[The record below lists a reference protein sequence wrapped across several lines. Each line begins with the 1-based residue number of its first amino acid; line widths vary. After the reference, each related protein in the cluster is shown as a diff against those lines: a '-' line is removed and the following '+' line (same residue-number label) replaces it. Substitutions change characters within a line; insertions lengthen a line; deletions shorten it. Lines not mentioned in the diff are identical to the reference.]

1 MLNLVQYFALTSPA
15 LVVFILAV
23 VAMLYAAFG
32 HKSSSLFYFTLFG
45 LALAAF
51 FASQLIGVGDSTTW
65 SLIWNHLFW
74 TDSLS
79 FVLQCF
85 ILLAVM
91 ISIYYSRQ
99 RLADLDSSTG
109 DVLCLYLLST
119 LGMLLLVSANSLM
132 SLYLALELTSLPLY
146 ALVASQRNHLH
157 SIEAAVK
164 FFIMGAIASVF
175 ILFGISMLY
184 ALTGEM
190 ALPVVVKTLASKPV
204 QDQPMLLLGIIFLI
218 AGASFKIALVPF
230 HNWLADV
237 YAGAS
242 PVMTLFLSAAPK
254 IAGIGL
260 FLRLGNAGLFELHPL
275 LHHVLALLALIS
287 IALGNISAL
296 VQTDLRRLLAYSTI
310 SHMGYAVLGLIAGAE
325 QGYFATLF
333 YIIVYSLMTIIAFA
347 TVLIPNP
354 GQDMLLKVDDL
365 KGMFRRSPWMATMLM
380 IVFFSMAG
388 VPPTIGFMAKF
399 FIIKALVNSGYMI
412 FAIIALILAVIG
424 AFYYLNLIRMMF
436 FEVAAEDKSPI
447 AVNSLRKTAYVIQ
460 SLSVLCLGLFPSAL
474 IQLCSHI
481 F

>member
-15 LVVFILAV
+15 FIVFILAV
-23 VAMLYAAFG
+23 VAMFYAAYG
-32 HKSSSLFYFTLFG
+32 HKSSSLFYLIIFG
-45 LALAAF
+45 LGLAAF

-79 FVLQCF
+79 FILQTFVLVAA
-85 ILLAVM
+85 L
-91 ISIYYSRQ
+91 ISIYYSRL
-99 RLADLDSSTG
+99 RLTSLDSSVG

-146 ALVASQRNHLH
+146 ALVASQRNHLQ

-175 ILFGISMLY
+175 ILFGISILY

-190 ALPVVVKTLASKPV
+190 TLPVLVKALAMKSV
-204 QDQPMLLLGIIFLI
+204 QEQPMMLLGLIFLI

-230 HNWLADV
+230 HNWIADV
-237 YAGAS
+237 YSGAS

-254 IAGIGL
+254 VAGIGL
-260 FLRLGNAGLFELHPL
+260 FLRLASSGLFELHPMI
-275 LHHVLALLALIS
+275 HHILALLALIS

-310 SHMGYAVLGLIAGAE
+310 SHMGYAILGLIAPAE

-333 YIIVYSLMTIIAFA
+333 YIIVYSLMTLVAFA

-354 GQDMLLKVDDL
+354 SEPMLTKLDDL
-365 KGMFRRSPWMATMLM
+365 QGLFKRSPWMATMLM

-388 VPPTIGFMAKF
+388 VPPTLGFMAKF
-399 FIIKALVNSGYMI
+399 FIIKALVNSGYLL
-412 FAIIALILAVIG
+412 FAIFQIG
-424 AFYYLNLIRMMF
+424 INKLFYYYYYYYS
-436 FEVAAEDKSPI
+436 VA
-447 AVNSLRKTAYVIQ
+447 
-460 SLSVLCLGLFPSAL
+460 
-474 IQLCSHI
+474 
-481 F
+481 